1 MIPEGKTTKKLKLSG
16 GMPNR
21 SKKIDEKAVSKR
33 TGWKSFFGGEVESE
47 MELDL
52 VHRNKF
58 EEYHQM
64 LTALPAQIILNR
76 KALNY
81 LWVFREYLA

>member
-1 MIPEGKTTKKLKLSG
+1 M
-16 GMPNR
+16 
-21 SKKIDEKAVSKR
+21 SKR
-33 TGWKSFFGGEVESE
+33 TGWKSIFGGEVESE

-52 VHRNKF
+52 IHRKKF

-64 LTALPAQIILNR
+64 LAALPAYIILNR

-81 LWVFREYLA
+81 LWVFR